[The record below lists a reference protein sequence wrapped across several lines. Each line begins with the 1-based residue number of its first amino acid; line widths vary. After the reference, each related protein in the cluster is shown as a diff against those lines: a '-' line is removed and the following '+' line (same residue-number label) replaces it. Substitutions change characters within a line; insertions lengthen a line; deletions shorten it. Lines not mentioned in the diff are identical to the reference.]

1 MNIAAIVHRPT
12 LDYIY
17 PINRTKLSIRI
28 QTASKD
34 MKSIKL
40 VWWFRNDD
48 SSNCLRYVP
57 MELKYNDGYCDY
69 YYQTIDTKEIAAYVR
84 YYFLLDDG
92 ENKISI
98 GSKGITQ
105 NEPEMNE
112 NFFEF
117 LWPNVTDGYN
127 NPDWSNELVYYQI
140 FPERYK
146 NGDEKITPENSV
158 AWGSKPSRENF
169 MGGDIK
175 GIIESLDYIKEL
187 GANCLYLTPIFM
199 APSNH
204 KYDTVDYY
212 NINTSFGNKDDLR
225 KLIDEAHKRNM
236 KILLDGVF
244 NHSGYY
250 WPIFQDVVKNNE
262 NSIYKNWFYIQ
273 SYPVSLEKQNYD
285 CVGHYKWM
293 PKINLENP
301 ETAEYFVDVGKY
313 WIKEFGIDGWRLD
326 VADEIPI
333 SFWHKF
339 RSGIKSIKKDALL
352 LGETW
357 GDAGKL
363 INSSRLD
370 TAMNYLF
377 KDAVVDWVS
386 KKKIKAKEFSNRINK
401 MLSLYPEEVSLR
413 MYNPLDSHDT
423 SRFIHECNYDL
434 DKFKLGVA
442 LQMTLPGCPAIFY
455 GDEIGLGG
463 DNDPDCRAC
472 MEWDETKQNR
482 EIYLWYKKL
491 IAFRKNMPAL
501 QKGNYHTVAYDDL
514 NNVFAFS
521 RSIRDEKIIV
531 IISAGDKECNI
542 EIPIEEK
549 GFDVVFGESYITEN
563 AYSISVKIAAN
574 SVYILKKG
582 EK

>member
-1 MNIAAIVHRPT
+1 MKIEHGMKKRNKEIMNNRKI
-12 LDYIY
+12 
-17 PINRTKLSIRI
+17 INTDRLTI
-28 QTASKD
+28 
-34 MKSIKL
+34 
-40 VWWFRNDD
+40 
-48 SSNCLRYVP
+48 VP
-57 MELKYNDGYCDY
+57 MELKYSDGYSNY
-69 YYQTIDTKEIAAYVR
+69 YYKTINTEEIAAYVR

-92 ENKISI
+92 ENRISI
-98 GSKGITQ
+98 GSKGITN
-105 NEPEMNE
+105 NEPKMNE

-117 LWPNVTDGYN
+117 LWPNISDGYDSA
-127 NPDWSNELVYYQI
+127 DWSNELVYYQI

-146 NGDEKITPENSV
+146 NGDMKITPENAIS
-158 AWGSKPSRENF
+158 WGSTPSRENF

-175 GIIESLDYIKEL
+175 GIIESLDYIEDL

-204 KYDTVDYY
+204 KYDTIDYY
-212 NINTSFGNKDDLR
+212 EINSSFGKKDDLK
-225 KLIDEAHKRNM
+225 KLISEAHKRSI

-262 NSIYKNWFYIQ
+262 NSKYKNWFYIQ
-273 SYPVSLEKQNYD
+273 SYPISLEKQNYD

-301 ETAEYFVDVGKY
+301 ETADYFVDVGKY
-313 WIKEFGIDGWRLD
+313 WIKEFNIDGWRLD

-333 SFWHKF
+333 SFWNKF

-363 INSSRLD
+363 INYSRLD
-370 TAMNYLF
+370 IAMNYLF
-377 KDAVVDWVS
+377 RDSVVDWIS
-386 KKKIKAKEFSNRINK
+386 KNKIGAKEFSYRINK

-423 SRFIHECNYDL
+423 PRFIHECNYDIGR
-434 DKFKLGVA
+434 FKLGVA

-463 DNDPDCRAC
+463 DNDPGCRVC

-491 IAFRKNMPAL
+491 IAFRKNIPAL
-501 QKGNYHTVAYDDL
+501 QKGNYHTVACDDL

-531 IISAGDKECNI
+531 IINKNR
-542 EIPIEEK
+542 
-549 GFDVVFGESYITEN
+549 
-563 AYSISVKIAAN
+563 
-574 SVYILKKG
+574 
-582 EK
+582 